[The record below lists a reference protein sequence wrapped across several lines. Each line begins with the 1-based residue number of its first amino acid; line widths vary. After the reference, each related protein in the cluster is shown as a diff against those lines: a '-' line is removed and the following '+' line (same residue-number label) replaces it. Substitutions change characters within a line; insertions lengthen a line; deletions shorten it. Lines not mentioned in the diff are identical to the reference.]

1 MMVQNKRRQSES
13 KLTSAQLE
21 IMNLFWERGELGVAQ
36 VWKLLGERR
45 RVARNTVQ
53 TMLTRLV
60 EKGWLQ
66 ARQEGKAFCFRAT
79 RLRKPTLQQ
88 MVNHLLDSAFGGSA
102 SGLVMTL
109 LHARAVSSDE
119 VQRIR
124 ELIDQVQEAEK

>member
-1 MMVQNKRRQSES
+1 MARHIPRQAQA

-36 VWKLLGERR
+36 VWRLLGERR
-45 RVARNTVQ
+45 KIARNTVQ

-66 ARQEGKAFCFRAT
+66 ARSEGTAFCFRAS
-79 RLRKPTLQQ
+79 RPRKSTLLA
-88 MVNHLLDSAFGGSA
+88 MVSHLLDTAFGGSA
-102 SGLVMTL
+102 SGLVMAL
-109 LHARAVSSDE
+109 LETRRLSPEE

-124 ELIDQVQEAEK
+124 KLIDGMQESKK

>member
-1 MMVQNKRRQSES
+1 MTQNKRRQSES

-36 VWKLLGERR
+36 VWKLLSERR

-79 RLRKPTLQQ
+79 RLQKSTLQQ

-109 LHARAVSSDE
+109 LHARPVSSDE

-124 ELIDQVQEAEK
+124 ELIDQMQEARK